1 MGKPSFQGA
10 AQDPSHP
17 KQFSIYKRL
26 PGLSDCNGFCRNPS
40 CGKDHVSLNLKDHTM
55 PTVFAMPRAL
65 VSILALAAAA
75 AAPAAAPAS
84 AQSAGNAQ
92 CDAVMMQGPQFFP
105 AIVVDGCRAYF
116 QALADG
122 AAAPGTFPSP
132 IVRSQA
138 VIGSASDTGG

>member
-1 MGKPSFQGA
+1 
-10 AQDPSHP
+10 
-17 KQFSIYKRL
+17 
-26 PGLSDCNGFCRNPS
+26 
-40 CGKDHVSLNLKDHTM
+40 M

-65 VSILALAAAA
+65 VSILALAAA
-75 AAPAAAPAS
+75 AAAPAS